1 MSIFWIIAL
10 VIVLDLYILVEVLE
24 LLLDFM
30 DDRKTKLFNVVEILV
45 QLIILYL
52 ICYIYF

>member
-1 MSIFWIIAL
+1 MSIFWIIDL

-30 DDRKTKLFNVVEILV
+30 DDRKTKLFKVVEILV
-45 QLIILYL
+45 QLAILYM

>member
-30 DDRKTKLFNVVEILV
+30 DDRKTKLFKVVEILV
-45 QLIILYL
+45 QLAILYM

>member
-10 VIVLDLYILVEVLE
+10 AIVLDLYILVEVLE
-24 LLLDFM
+24 LLFDFM

-45 QLIILYL
+45 QLAILFL

>member
-24 LLLDFM
+24 LLFDFM

-45 QLIILYL
+45 QLTILYI

>member
-24 LLLDFM
+24 LLFDFM
-30 DDRKTKLFNVVEILV
+30 DDRKTNLFNVVEILV
-45 QLIILYL
+45 QLSILYL

>member
-10 VIVLDLYILVEVLE
+10 VIVLDLYILVECLE
-24 LLLDFM
+24 LLFDFM

-45 QLIILYL
+45 QLTILFI

>member
-1 MSIFWIIAL
+1 MSIFWIISL

-45 QLIILYL
+45 QLTILFL

>member
-10 VIVLDLYILVEVLE
+10 VIVLDLYILVECLE
-24 LLLDFM
+24 LIFDFM

-45 QLIILYL
+45 QLTILYM

>member
-45 QLIILYL
+45 QLTILFL

>member
-30 DDRKTKLFNVVEILV
+30 DDRKTKLFNIVEILV
-45 QLIILYL
+45 QLAVLYV

>member
-10 VIVLDLYILVEVLE
+10 AIVLDLYILVEVLE
-24 LLLDFM
+24 LLFDFM
-30 DDRKTKLFNVVEILV
+30 DNRKTKLFNVVEILV
-45 QLIILYL
+45 QLAILFL

>member
-45 QLIILYL
+45 QLAILFL

>member
-10 VIVLDLYILVEVLE
+10 AIVLDLYILVEVLE
-24 LLLDFM
+24 LLFDFM

-45 QLIILYL
+45 QLAILYM

>member
-24 LLLDFM
+24 LIFDFM
-30 DDRKTKLFNVVEILV
+30 DDIKTKLFNVVEILV
-45 QLIILYL
+45 QLTILFL

>member
-24 LLLDFM
+24 LLFDFM

-45 QLIILYL
+45 QLTILFL

>member
-30 DDRKTKLFNVVEILV
+30 DDRKTKLFEVVEILV
-45 QLIILYL
+45 QLAILYM

>member
-30 DDRKTKLFNVVEILV
+30 DDRKTKLFNIVEILV
-45 QLIILYL
+45 QLAILYM

>member
-10 VIVLDLYILVEVLE
+10 AIVLDLYILVEVLE
-24 LLLDFM
+24 LLFDFM
-30 DDRKTKLFNVVEILV
+30 DDRKTKLFNIVEILV
-45 QLIILYL
+45 QLTILFL

>member
-24 LLLDFM
+24 LLFDFM

-45 QLIILYL
+45 QLTILYL

>member
-45 QLIILYL
+45 QLAILYM

>member
-30 DDRKTKLFNVVEILV
+30 DDRKIKLFNVVEILV
-45 QLIILYL
+45 QLTILYL